1 MSKDCSVVFSFV
13 DMSHN
18 GTLASKH
25 SINLLTYYSIA
36 QCMFIFVCVSCRYRL
51 IVYHVSTTHVDISR
65 MISVKQ
71 LWDVFVVSSSSA
83 STLKDGSKPL
93 LSNQTG
99 YSPRVNELDEQL
111 RKYMDAKTPAI
122 HIYTVSDLLFQMQ
135 YLTCMLLTR
144 FLSQGLFD
152 ADVVLSEKIQ
162 LFIKNTILD
171 AYPVS
176 LRIDSVDFV
185 TIIYSLGVLCYMI
198 LYHATVNRVKTE
210 NRNTSLEDVITIK
223 QINSEYMLNDLFFWL
238 LVFIVIFIVLEI
250 SCPVSIQTVSLFFS
264 ISFTMLLYT
273 TCSLAHTELIILR
286 SIALLFWAIQAI
298 AVIVLTNATVLDGS
312 CILFINII
320 FGIFYY
326 ISVIEDNMTIIK
338 FLNMRAW
345 CSVLVNF
352 CFVLIYINN
361 IICIDISA

>member
-1 MSKDCSVVFSFV
+1 
-13 DMSHN
+13 
-18 GTLASKH
+18 
-25 SINLLTYYSIA
+25 
-36 QCMFIFVCVSCRYRL
+36 
-51 IVYHVSTTHVDISR
+51 
-65 MISVKQ
+65 
-71 LWDVFVVSSSSA
+71 
-83 STLKDGSKPL
+83 
-93 LSNQTG
+93 
-99 YSPRVNELDEQL
+99 
-111 RKYMDAKTPAI
+111 
-122 HIYTVSDLLFQMQ
+122 MQ
-135 YLTCMLLTR
+135 YLLMR
-144 FLSQGLFD
+144 FFWQGLFD

-185 TIIYSLGVLCYMI
+185 TIVYSLGVLCYII
-198 LYHATVNRVKTE
+198 LYHATVNKIKNE
-210 NRNTSLEDVITIK
+210 NRNTSVEGVITTT

-250 SCPVSIQTVSLFFS
+250 SCPVSIQSVSLFFS

-273 TCSLAHTELIILR
+273 TCSLARTELIILR
-286 SIALLFWAIQAI
+286 SIALLFWTIQAI
-298 AVIVLTNATVLDGS
+298 AVIVLTNASVLDGS
-312 CILFINII
+312 CILFVNII

-352 CFVLIYINN
+352 CFILIYINN
-361 IICIDISA
+361 IICIDITA